1 MTKSITLSKVVLAGA
16 GPGDP
21 DLITVKAFRYLTT
34 ADVLVV
40 DRLVDHSLLNYA
52 KLGVK
57 IFFVGKEGGNPN
69 SFTQEN
75 INQLLV
81 SEAKSGKLVLRLK
94 GGDVSF
100 FSNIFSEL
108 ETLVENHIPY
118 EIIPGVTSAS
128 GAAACAGIPLT
139 ARNYSNSVRF
149 LSYTHPETI
158 DEQQMNELARTE
170 DTLVFFMAAK
180 NVRQLVGS
188 LVAQD
193 ITSDKWIAVIEE
205 ATTPNQRVT
214 VLPISS
220 FTETTRDI
228 KFRSPAMIII
238 GKVSQLHHRFHW
250 VTNEDKDSSFFPSI
264 DQTILKTKVA

>member
-21 DLITVKAFRYLTT
+21 DLITMKAYRYLTS

-40 DRLVDHSLLNYA
+40 DRLVDRSLLDQA

-69 SFTQEN
+69 SFNQED

-81 SEAKSGKLVLRLK
+81 AEAKAGKLVLRLK

-108 ETLVENHIPY
+108 ETLVTNHIPY

-128 GAAACAGIPLT
+128 GAAAFAGIPLT
-139 ARNYSNSVRF
+139 ARGYANSVRF
-149 LSYTHPETI
+149 LSYTHPEI
-158 DEQQMNELARTE
+158 IADEQMRELSQTE
-170 DTLVFFMAAK
+170 DTLVFFMSAR
-180 NVRQLVGS
+180 NVYRLADS
-188 LVAQD
+188 LLSHN
-193 ITSDKWIAVIEE
+193 ISSDKWIAVIEE

-214 VLPISS
+214 AHSIQEFSNN
-220 FTETTRDI
+220 TGKM
-228 KFRSPAMIII
+228 KFRSPAIIVI
-238 GKVSQLHHRFHW
+238 GKVAQLHKRFSW
-250 VTNEDKDSSFFPSI
+250 IVNSENTKSFFSSVN
-264 DQTILKTKVA
+264 QNILDAKVA